1 MSPLLS
7 PHRNGGAKGAN
18 GYGEYQ
24 VRYAS
29 ERQKQFITSL
39 LNTKEVSFDVAEIDV
54 NELNV
59 QGAKELITLLLKEP
73 NKAGVV
79 IAPTEKQV
87 SFATSLIQKKA
98 DGLATLN
105 HYLHNRKVNTIEQ
118 LSRTDVSEIINTLK
132 NSANAE
138 PPCKITTDD
147 VGAYLVDEVVYSIRE
162 GRESKKLQVWSYSD
176 VAKKYVRN
184 DYKTEKE
191 LLSKVEPTDKLT
203 LEKAIK
209 YSAQTGI
216 CCHCGRTLTVL
227 KSVAGGIGPI
237 CAKRYK

>member
-1 MSPLLS
+1 MTLS
-7 PHRNGGAKGAN
+7 THRIGGSKGAN

-29 ERQKQFITSL
+29 DKQKMFINSL
-39 LNTKEVSFDVAEIDV
+39 LQTKEVSFDVSEINV

-73 NKAGVV
+73 NKTGVV
-79 IAPTEKQV
+79 IAPSEKQLN
-87 SFATSLIQKKA
+87 FAISLIQKKS

-105 HYLHNRKVNTIEQ
+105 HYLFNRKVNTIEE
-118 LSRTDVSEIINTLK
+118 LGRDDVSEIINSLK
-132 NSANAE
+132 NSANKE
-138 PPCKITTDD
+138 VPCKITTDD
-147 VGAYLVDEVVYSIRE
+147 VGAYLVDETIYSIRQ

-176 VAKKYVRN
+176 VEKKYTRN
-184 DYKTEKE
+184 DYKSEKE
-191 LLSKVEPTDKLT
+191 VLAKVEPTDRLT
-203 LEKAIK
+203 LENAIK